1 MAITPSGSVRI
12 DKPEDVST
20 GEMMNQLRDW
30 LDANKI
36 EPVLLQAGVQT
47 NGTIAFEVA
56 FASAEHAAR
65 FNSQFG

>member
-1 MAITPSGSVRI
+1 MAITPSGAVRI

-20 GEMMNQLRDW
+20 SEMMSQLRDW

-36 EPVLLQAGVQT
+36 QPTLFKTGVQT
-47 NGTIAFEVA
+47 NGIIAFEIT
-56 FASAEHAAR
+56 FASAELAAL